1 MKTASE
7 LIQMLRDVE
16 LNFSRL
22 YANVAAIEGQYNP
35 RLKTAA
41 MVLSHQESD
50 HAKAYDDMQK
60 NLREKGDL
68 RLSEVFHEKARVLL
82 HDFRHGV
89 ATREM
94 GNVNALIDFAVAYER
109 QNAELLRAL
118 SESVDASQQP
128 ELLKLINDLVDIEKE
143 HSSTLLGFRKP
154 EVKA

>member
-16 LNFSRL
+16 MNFSRL
-22 YANVAAIEGQYNP
+22 YANVATIEGQYNP

-60 NLREKGDL
+60 TLREKGDL
-68 RLSEVFHEKARVLL
+68 RLSETFHEKARALL

-89 ATREM
+89 ATRYIP
-94 GNVNALIDFAVAYER
+94 ARCWAFANRMRRHETGAPRRY
-109 QNAELLRAL
+109 
-118 SESVDASQQP
+118 ASP
-128 ELLKLINDLVDIEKE
+128 
-143 HSSTLLGFRKP
+143 F
-154 EVKA
+154 